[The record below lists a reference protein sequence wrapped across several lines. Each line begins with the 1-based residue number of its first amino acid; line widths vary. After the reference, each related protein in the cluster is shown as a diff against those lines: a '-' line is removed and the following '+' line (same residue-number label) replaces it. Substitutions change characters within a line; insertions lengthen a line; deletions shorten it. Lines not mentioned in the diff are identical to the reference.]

1 MSIYVAVHII
11 IPMWP
16 IFDFGVTHNTN
27 ADVARHKSKQEVD
40 TDVHVSVDGWI
51 LLLMSLY

>member
-1 MSIYVAVHII
+1 
-11 IPMWP
+11 MWLFTLLSQCGP
-16 IFDFGVTHNTN
+16 FWCELTHNTN

-40 TDVHVSVDGWI
+40 TEVHVSVDGWI

>member
-1 MSIYVAVHII
+1 MLL
-11 IPMWP
+11 
-16 IFDFGVTHNTN
+16 G
-27 ADVARHKSKQEVD
+27 HKSKQEVD